1 MFQGFLT
8 ELKLSVESF
17 DTSVICLIK
26 QHNSNGQWICNHIL
40 DFSFRA
46 MGFSKFIS
54 WMENHGKPMFHFWT
68 CNFRVSFG
76 QAERSTQLTSP
87 QEQRARSAP
96 SFTVEVY
103 WKNRSGV
110 HLLIHVFK
118 WSERILRDFHTMYT
132 LAGIQNA
139 RWMDLDSFHQQ
150 ALKSL
155 NFSQNF
161 SVKMGRSETPRATP
175 RKGRDWVPEARNG
188 LETSDSTNFLW
199 EFLEICFPIELFWFT
214 LHGFRVWFN

>member
-1 MFQGFLT
+1 
-8 ELKLSVESF
+8 
-17 DTSVICLIK
+17 
-26 QHNSNGQWICNHIL
+26 
-40 DFSFRA
+40 
-46 MGFSKFIS
+46 
-54 WMENHGKPMFHFWT
+54 MFHFWT

-150 ALKSL
+150 FEESQFQSKFLGEDGEVGNSSCNSSKGAWLGSRGQEWAGNFWLYKLSLRISRNLFSYWIILIYSSWVSCLIQLNYSYLKIDWWQLRHIENIKSSL
-155 NFSQNF
+155 F
-161 SVKMGRSETPRATP
+161 V
-175 RKGRDWVPEARNG
+175 
-188 LETSDSTNFLW
+188 
-199 EFLEICFPIELFWFT
+199 I
-214 LHGFRVWFN
+214 